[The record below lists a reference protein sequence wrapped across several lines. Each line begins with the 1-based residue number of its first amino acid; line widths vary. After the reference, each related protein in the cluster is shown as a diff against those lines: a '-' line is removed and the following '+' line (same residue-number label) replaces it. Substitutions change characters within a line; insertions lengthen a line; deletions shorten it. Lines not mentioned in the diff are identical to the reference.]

1 MTQKELR
8 KKYMQIIKTE
18 VYPYNKEMQKYS
30 KKRCGYIVE
39 LSDGK
44 IIRLYKPHTYNQYD
58 FEEIISKINKLTLC
72 LEGFYRCKTFVQYF
86 EPSDDCD
93 LVQEVTFSGVEPEW
107 MKEKAARGQE
117 RGSEDVQR
125 IIDGY
130 KYLLMRYKVGGKK

>member
-8 KKYMQIIKTE
+8 KKYMQIIKAE

-30 KKRCGYIVE
+30 KKRCSYIVE

-44 IIRLYKPHTYNQYD
+44 IIRLYKPYDQYD
-58 FEEIISKINKLTLC
+58 FEEIISKITRLTLC
-72 LEGFYRCKTFVQYF
+72 LDGFYKCKTFVQYYAS
-86 EPSDDCD
+86 PDDCD
-93 LVQEVTFSGVEPEW
+93 LVREVTYSGVEPEW

-117 RGSEDVQR
+117 RSSEDIQR

-130 KYLLMRYKVGGKK
+130 KYLLMKYKVGGKKK